1 MITKFDTRTFTK
13 QMKNMMD
20 YSIGFLDGV
29 QLGKKD
35 LLSSIGIQTLEMLKG
50 YIDSNARLNP
60 SILHHVYEW
69 NKTGSPNG
77 RLYDINYTVSNLGLS
92 FNSSFRQSTT
102 IQNGSREPFYNK
114 AKIMEEGIPVTIIPK
129 NAQVLAFTD
138 NGEDVFTKAP
148 VTVLNPGGQAK
159 GQFEQVFDNF
169 FEKYFTQA
177 FLRTSG
183 IAAYLENPVAYKK
196 NLNKGKRMGKSMGV
210 STGYRWVANAGVNR
224 IGQ

>member
-1 MITKFDTRTFTK
+1 MRTKFDTRIFTK

-20 YSIGFLDGV
+20 YSVGFLDGV
-29 QLGKKD
+29 QLGKQD
-35 LLSSIGIQTLEMLKG
+35 LFKSIGLQTLEMLKS
-50 YIDSNARLNP
+50 YIDSSARVNP

-69 NKTGSPNG
+69 NRVGSPNS

-102 IQNGSREPFYNK
+102 IQDGSREPFYDK
-114 AKIMEEGIPVTIIPK
+114 ARIMEEGIPVTIVPK
-129 NAQVLAFTD
+129 NAQALAFVD
-138 NGEDVFTKAP
+138 NGEEVFTKTP
-148 VTVLNPGGQAK
+148 VTVLNPGGQAE
-159 GQFEQVFDNF
+159 GQFEEVFDNF

-196 NLNKGKRMGKSMGV
+196 NLDKGKRMGKSIGV
-210 STGYRWVANAGVNR
+210 STGFRWIANAGVSK
-224 IGQ
+224 IG